1 MSASEP
7 ETALSLRHA
16 RSEDLADVVE
26 LWTHTGLVPAWRR
39 PREEAERALAA
50 DNATVFI
57 GELAAHPVATIT
69 VGHDGR
75 RGWLADVAVHPN
87 RRHQGYGLQM
97 VRAAELWLSE
107 RGLHRAHMLLR
118 TDNRE
123 ALQFFKALGYTVIPR
138 GVIARWLDRPPLPPE
153 TDAGP
158 DAEGKL
164 DVTITY
170 LEMSERPSA
179 FTPHPPPGQR
189 AALMRAEA
197 PTVSF
202 YRYLYDTVGEPWLW
216 WERRALDDA
225 ALARI
230 IQDSRIE
237 IYVLYVD
244 GVPAGFAELD
254 RRHPPATEI
263 KLLGL
268 IPEFKGRGLGGYLL
282 RMAVDI
288 AWAGDPESVTVH
300 TCTLDEPRALPLY
313 QRIGFNPIRRETK
326 RIDDPRVTGLI
337 PVA

>member
-1 MSASEP
+1 MTPSEP
-7 ETALSLRHA
+7 DTVLDLRRA
-16 RSEDLADVVE
+16 GREDLAAVVG
-26 LWTHTGLVPAWRR
+26 LWTTSGLVPDWRR
-39 PREEAERALAA
+39 PREEAERVLAA
-50 DNATVFI
+50 DNGAIFLGTVSSQ
-57 GELAAHPVATIT
+57 PVATVT

-118 TDNRE
+118 TDNR
-123 ALQFFKALGYTVIPR
+123 AGLAFFKALGYTVIPR
-138 GVIARWLDRPPLPPE
+138 GVIARWLDRPPLPPDE
-153 TDAGP
+153 AAGP
-158 DAEGKL
+158 DDEGKL

-170 LEMSERPSA
+170 LEMTERPAA
-179 FTPHPPPGQR
+179 FAPHPPLGQR
-189 AALMRAEA
+189 AALMRAES

-202 YRYLYDTVGEPWLW
+202 YRYLYNTVGEPWLW

-230 IQDSRIE
+230 VQDERVE

-254 RRHPPATEI
+254 RRHAPVTDI
-263 KLLGL
+263 RLLGL

-282 RMAVDI
+282 RTAVDI
-288 AWAGDPESVTVH
+288 AWAGDPETVTVD

-313 QRIGFNPIRRETK
+313 QRIGFTPVRRETR